1 MAGGYIIDPATG
13 MPAVQTAG
21 GGFMPLP
28 LSDDELR
35 AAGAQLGPMGPPA
48 PGPDLRVAGPGGG
61 GSMDLGDAPP
71 DPGVFAAQ
79 DQAAQVAAMRAQLAP
94 QQPAANEHPTR
105 AQEPGWMPTG
115 QGAPSAPARM
125 NPADLAQHRQAP
137 SQADQNTEQGSG
149 GINDPL
155 VRQAME
161 EAMRGGGGGGGPRGL
176 GVTGQTLK
184 YKQAGHVPEEVSA
197 AAREAQGASDAYN
210 EQLAMSLNTRQQ
222 QAYEATQSEFAARAG
237 QLQAV
242 AERQAEQRR
251 MLGDYEAK
259 RDAVAAEAAQ
269 LKAPQMEEYWGSR
282 STTAKMATA
291 ISIALGGALQGL
303 RGGQNPGLE
312 MSNQEIERWIAGKRE
327 EYSRARDKV
336 SDADSQYGRMVRMF
350 ESENLAEQHLRE
362 QAYTVRDAMLK
373 DYAAR
378 IGTPSA
384 LEAYNQ
390 AALQTEAQRAAL
402 RQQAY
407 ADAGA
412 EVEEKL
418 SMQGGGGG
426 RPKGVL
432 DMLRAGA
439 EAKGLRDRIEGQDGK
454 PAFQREVQ
462 NEKVE
467 GITGALEAIEA
478 ADEVESAL
486 GRLGGDSDIDDP
498 LRGAWDSTLGN
509 IPGTEARATK
519 QRLQQQTRLLARGI
533 QKSLGKSDNDAKL
546 ADEMAEGGGAVSQRR
561 MAAKTA
567 RQKAIGSLQTTISS
581 LTPDQQQS
589 LLRSLEANSP
599 TRAAQVRAAIA
610 AVGTPQRAAS
620 EQVVQ

>member
-1 MAGGYIIDPATG
+1 MPDGYIIDPATG

-28 LSDDELR
+28 LSDEELR
-35 AAGAQLGPMGPPA
+35 AAGAQLGPMGPPVPA
-48 PGPDLRVAGPGGG
+48 PDARVAGPGGG
-61 GSMDLGDAPP
+61 PMDLGDIPP
-71 DPGVFAAQ
+71 DPSVFAAE

-94 QQPAANEHPTR
+94 AAPSNAHPTQ
-105 AQEPGWMPTG
+105 AQQPGWMPTG
-115 QGAPSAPARM
+115 QSQGAPRASDRV
-125 NPADLAQHRQAP
+125 NPADLATQRQAP
-137 SQADQNTEQGSG
+137 SQADQNTEQGG
-149 GINDPL
+149 GGVNDPL
-155 VRQAME
+155 VQQAMA
-161 EAMRGGGGGGGPRGL
+161 EAMRGGGGGGPRGL

-184 YKQAGHVPEEVSA
+184 YKQAGVVPEEVSA

-222 QAYEATQSEFAARAG
+222 QAYEATQGELAARAG
-237 QLQAV
+237 QMQAV

-251 MLGDYEAK
+251 LLGDYEAK
-259 RDAVAAEAAQ
+259 RDTLAAEAAQ

-291 ISIALGGALQGL
+291 LSIALGGALQGL
-303 RGGQNPGLE
+303 RGGTNPGLE
-312 MSNQEIERWIAGKRE
+312 MSNQEIERWITGKRE
-327 EYSRARDKV
+327 EYSRARDQV
-336 SDADSQYGRMVRMF
+336 SDADNQYARMVRMF
-350 ESENLAEQHLRE
+350 DSENLAEQNLRE

-373 DYAAR
+373 EYAQR
-378 IGTPSA
+378 IGTPNA

-402 RQQAY
+402 RQQAF

-418 SMQGGGGG
+418 AMQGGGGG

-439 EAKGLRDRIEGQDGK
+439 EAKGLRDKIEGQDGK

-478 ADEVESAL
+478 ADEVEGAL
-486 GRLGGDSDIDDP
+486 TRLGGDSDIDDP
-498 LRGAWDSTLGN
+498 LSGAWDSTVGS
-509 IPGTEARATK
+509 IPGTESRAVK
-519 QRLQQQTRLLARGI
+519 QRLHQQTRLLARGI

-546 ADEMAEGGGAVSQRR
+546 ADEMAEGGGSYSQRR

-567 RQKAIGSLQTTISS
+567 RQKATGSLQTIVSS

-589 LLRSLEANSP
+589 LLRSLESNSP
-599 TRAAQVRAAIA
+599 ARAAQVRAAIT

-620 EQVVQ
+620 ERAVP